1 MNQLLRIRLGAVTL
15 ALLTLAAV
23 IFAVINFQQRSR
35 FIAPEDG
42 VTWMDT
48 AHGVIAWRLEAGGPA
63 DKAGIKQDDYLQTV
77 HGAQI
82 HRATDVTRLLYHA
95 GPWAEVRYGNL
106 RDGES

>member
-1 MNQLLRIRLGAVTL
+1 MGGLSMNEHLRIRLGAVTL

-23 IFAVINFQQRSR
+23 IFAVMNFQQRSR

-48 AHGVIAWRLEAGGPA
+48 AHGVMAWRLEVGGPA

-77 HGAQI
+77 RGVQI
-82 HRATDVTRLLYHA
+82 RRAVDVTKLLWHA
-95 GPWAEVRYGNL
+95 GPWTEVRYG
-106 RDGES
+106 